1 MMKMKIER
9 ERGGK
14 TSDASNKIF
23 LEYPPKVLEIS
34 V

>member
-23 LEYPPKVLEIS
+23 LEEEPSWFIIVP
-34 V
+34 